1 MIPVLVDR
9 LRFRDGR
16 EAVRRALVSL
26 GQPALDAVWE
36 ATLDTSAGR
45 ALRVHLPNTLARFGS
60 KEAAAFLLRVIDAD
74 TDGFVRYKAIR
85 ALGRLVAATG
95 IRVDRVQ
102 AERLAQRNLLEY
114 FRLIGLRTQFDD
126 VQLSSADPAPE
137 ELTARLLLGLLD
149 DKLRQS
155 LERTFRLLK
164 IAHPRE
170 DIHTAHLWGVSSD
183 ARARAHTA
191 EFLDTLLRR
200 RDQRSLSELL
210 RLVLDDVSNAERV
223 RRAAGLVP
231 YPAPISRDEALLRL
245 VKDGD
250 AVVAA
255 LASLHVAALEGKSA
269 RIRVGRTSLEHAHA

>member
-1 MIPVLVDR
+1 
-9 LRFRDGR
+9 
-16 EAVRRALVSL
+16 
-26 GQPALDAVWE
+26 
-36 ATLDTSAGR
+36 
-45 ALRVHLPNTLARFGS
+45 
-60 KEAAAFLLRVIDAD
+60 
-74 TDGFVRYKAIR
+74 VRYKAVR

-102 AERLAQRNLLEY
+102 TERLAHRNLLEH
-114 FRLIGLRTQFDD
+114 FRLIGLRAQFDD

-137 ELTARLLLGLLD
+137 ELTARLLLALLD

-164 IAHPRE
+164 IAHARE
-170 DIHTAHLWGVSSD
+170 DIHTAHIWGVSND
-183 ARARAHTA
+183 ARARAHSA

-200 RDQRSLSELL
+200 NDQRPLRELL
-210 RLVLDDVSNAERV
+210 GLILDDVSNAERV

-231 YPAPISRDEALLRL
+231 HPAPISREEALLRL

-250 AVVAA
+250 AVVSA

-269 RIRVGRTSLEHAHA
+269 RIRVGRTSLENAHA